1 MGNTLC
7 KAASELKS
15 NAWYTL
21 FASADNEA
29 WRYPRVNIAQAG
41 QEATAHLEGMRE
53 EAHFRT
59 EGMGDQT
66 LLICEH
72 LWEIMWHALGILYRL
87 WRVIYHLGRMV
98 DEIGVEAVDLAG
110 RAPPVL
116 LELLE
121 RVREG
126 QRT

>member
-1 MGNTLC
+1 MRH
-7 KAASELKS
+7 APEI
-15 NAWYTL
+15 
-21 FASADNEA
+21 
-29 WRYPRVNIAQAG
+29 RYRP
-41 QEATAHLEGMRE
+41 
-53 EAHFRT
+53 
-59 EGMGDQT
+59 
-66 LLICEH
+66 
-72 LWEIMWHALGILYRL
+72 

-98 DEIGVEAVDLAG
+98 DEIGVEAVDLSG